1 MREKRKF
8 WWYTSAVSGDDR
20 TRFLHPKAAVS
31 PKAVLGDD
39 KTNFP
44 HPEVCVRIFCCFMRG
59 FSVAS
64 RALSQP
70 SRTLTL
76 GMKKGRQRQ
85 RKDKEAKESKEKLN
99 REASKGRFARSIQ
112 QNVFE
117 QKCIQKCIWIIC
129 WWFKQSIKITTPQF
143 FTIYI

>member
-1 MREKRKF
+1 M
-8 WWYTSAVSGDDR
+8 
-20 TRFLHPKAAVS
+20 S

-76 GMKKGRQRQ
+76 GMNKGRQ

-112 QNVFE
+112 QDVFE
-117 QKCIQKCIWIIC
+117 QKCIWIIC
-129 WWFKQSIKITTPQF
+129 
-143 FTIYI
+143 